1 MRSLDLLPDLVQLP
15 ADQQQARRS
24 TQEMIQDL
32 VANDKALVASEFAAS
47 LSLGLWGI
55 WDKINVPDSLE
66 DAYAAQY
73 PNLAADRSLLEHWEA
88 VQAAGS
94 DSAAGFISGLKGKLA
109 ELNAAEMLE
118 QQGFT
123 DVSIAASPIQPG
135 WDISAVNEAGE
146 TVLFQ
151 VKTGSE
157 AYASSVMAGM
167 QGESSPEFL
176 VGSELHDAISESS
189 PELARRLTEIG
200 PDFELVEGIE
210 GGLTTLSDNLGID
223 IPDGWLEF
231 LPGAAAL
238 LAAVS
243 LISGALETERQF
255 RDVDRT
261 HKNKLQVVKALTV
274 MSRFGISTVFATV
287 GGTLGTAA
295 GSAAPGVGNA
305 VGGIAGSG
313 AGATAGWWVNRR
325 LKPHMLSLALDITGL
340 SHGDLFYFKNKV
352 RIDELGLR
360 LRRAAADL
368 NGAAQPG
375 TR

>member
-1 MRSLDLLPDLVQLP
+1 MRSVELLPDLAQLP
-15 ADQQQARRS
+15 ADQQERRS
-24 TQEMIQDL
+24 THEMIQGL
-32 VANDKALVASEFAAS
+32 IANDKALAASEFAAA

-55 WDKINVPDSLE
+55 WDKINVPDALVE
-66 DAYAAQY
+66 AYAAQY
-73 PNLAADRSLLEHWEA
+73 PNLAADHSLLDHWEA
-88 VQAAGS
+88 LQAEGS
-94 DSAAGFISGLKGKLA
+94 DSAAGFMSGLKGKLA
-109 ELNAAEMLE
+109 EFNAAEVLE
-118 QQGFT
+118 REGFT

-146 TVLFQ
+146 AVLFQ

-157 AYASSVMAGM
+157 AYASSVMADM
-167 QGESSPEFL
+167 QGDSSPGFL

-189 PELARRLTEIG
+189 PELASRLTEIG

-223 IPDGWLEF
+223 IPDSWLEF

-243 LISGALETERQF
+243 LIRGVVETERQF

-261 HKNKLQVVKALTV
+261 HKIKLQVVKALTV
-274 MSRFGISTVFATV
+274 MSRFGISTVLATV

-295 GSAAPGVGNA
+295 GTPAPGVGNA
-305 VGGIAGSG
+305 VGGTIGTAGG
-313 AGATAGWWVNRR
+313 ALAGWWVNRR
-325 LKPHMLSLALDITGL
+325 LKPHLLSLALDITGL

-352 RIDELGLR
+352 RIDKLGLS
-360 LRRAAADL
+360 LRRDAENL
-368 NGAAQPG
+368 NGRAQLG
-375 TR
+375 TA

>member
-1 MRSLDLLPDLVQLP
+1 LWHASWNFAKGSEVNIAPSPVQP
-15 ADQQQARRS
+15 S
-24 TQEMIQDL
+24 
-32 VANDKALVASEFAAS
+32 
-47 LSLGLWGI
+47 
-55 WDKINVPDSLE
+55 
-66 DAYAAQY
+66 
-73 PNLAADRSLLEHWEA
+73 
-88 VQAAGS
+88 
-94 DSAAGFISGLKGKLA
+94 
-109 ELNAAEMLE
+109 
-118 QQGFT
+118 
-123 DVSIAASPIQPG
+123 

-146 TVLFQ
+146 TIFFQ

-157 AYASSVMAGM
+157 AYASSVVGDI
-167 QGESSPEFL
+167 QGESSREFL
-176 VGSELHDAISESS
+176 VGSELHGAISESS
-189 PELARRLTEIG
+189 PDLANRLTDIG

-210 GGLTTLSDNLGID
+210 GGLATLSDNLEID
-223 IPDGWLEF
+223 IPDSWFEF

-243 LISGALETERQF
+243 LIRGALETERQF

-274 MSRFGISTVFATV
+274 MSRFGISSVFATL

-305 VGGIAGSG
+305 VGGIAGLVG
-313 AGATAGWWVNRR
+313 GATAGWWVNRR

-360 LRRAAADL
+360 LRRAADDL
-368 NGAAQPG
+368 NGAAQLG
-375 TR
+375 TP